1 MLVIDKRSRNARSRA
16 AALAKSGEG
25 NRGGHR
31 VSGLRRGMSDVGS
44 GCLLPEKISSHA
56 APAVISV
63 RRTVALRF
71 SRSGYSCRDHHTE
84 SSDISSNPGPILCG
98 YNVKGPRPTLTY
110 TARGDYTSTMT
121 QRFRTHQIAA
131 LPLKTRS
138 ACRSDGARQPL
149 TWHPQRACV

>member
-1 MLVIDKRSRNARSRA
+1 M
-16 AALAKSGEG
+16 AKSGEG

-44 GCLLPEKISSHA
+44 GCLRACLHPEKFSSHA

-71 SRSGYSCRDHHTE
+71 PRSGYSFRDHHTE
-84 SSDISSNPGPILCG
+84 SSDIGSNPGPILFG

-110 TARGDYTSTMT
+110 TARSDYSSTMT
-121 QRFRTHQIAA
+121 RRFRTHQIVA